1 MKQRQTGSIVLLAST
16 SGYFGGTGVT
26 AYVASKHGIV
36 GLLRASQTTAQQ
48 HGIRVNAIAPFLTP
62 TRITAGFAQQWQDA
76 GLEANTPARVAEA
89 IAQAALDV
97 TRRGSCVMV
106 GLLALQV
113 DEDRLTMDATG
124 CGEVHAR
131 DGGYAVEA
139 TACLAGRGRRCIHGA
154 RYAVLCGYWGVC
166 AAEGCR
172 GVAAEQFEL

>member
-1 MKQRQTGSIVLLAST
+1 MHHMKQRQTGSIVLLAST

-36 GLLRASQTTAQQ
+36 GLLRASQKTAQQ

-106 GLLALQV
+106 GLLALRV
-113 DEDRLTMDATG
+113 DEGRLTMRYDRLRG
-124 CGEVHAR
+124 SSRAR
-131 DGGYAVEA
+131 WR
-139 TACLAGRGRRCIHGA
+139 LRG
-154 RYAVLCGYWGVC
+154 
-166 AAEGCR
+166 
-172 GVAAEQFEL
+172 